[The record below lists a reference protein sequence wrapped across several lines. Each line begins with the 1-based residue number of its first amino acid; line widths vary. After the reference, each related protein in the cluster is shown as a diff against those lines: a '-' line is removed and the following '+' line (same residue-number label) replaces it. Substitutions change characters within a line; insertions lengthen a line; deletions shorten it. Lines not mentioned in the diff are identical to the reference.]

1 MMGKS
6 TPERC
11 EHCDSTKFF
20 DLLCH
25 ECDEIPVPRELLQGL
40 VDYVVRNVAQWGPSV
55 DSDMLISQT
64 EKRLREMTYG
74 SDR

>member
-25 ECDEIPVPRELLQGL
+25 ECDEVPVPREALWGLLNHMGVPADNYDEWL
-40 VDYVVRNVAQWGPSV
+40 EMDRLRDRVK
-55 DSDMLISQT
+55 
-64 EKRLREMTYG
+64 KRLGETDGR
-74 SDR
+74 D

>member
-11 EHCDSTKFF
+11 EHCESTKFF

-25 ECDEIPVPRELLQGL
+25 ECDEVPVPREILQGL
-40 VDYVVRNVAQWGPSV
+40 VDYVLRNVAQWGPSW
-55 DSDMLISQT
+55 DSDTLT
-64 EKRLREMTYG
+64 AAAENRLQESNDGR
-74 SDR
+74 D